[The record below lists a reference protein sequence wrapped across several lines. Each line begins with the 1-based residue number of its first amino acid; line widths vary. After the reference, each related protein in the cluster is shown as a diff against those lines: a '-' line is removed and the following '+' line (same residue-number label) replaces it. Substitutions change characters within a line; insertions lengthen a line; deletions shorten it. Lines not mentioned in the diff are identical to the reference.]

1 MSNHPLLTHPLSN
14 KKGRSAE
21 ETGLAS
27 NSSLYVAIYP
37 YYAVMSDSKAT
48 RLGITSVEP
57 I

>member
-21 ETGLAS
+21 ETGLMS
-27 NSSLYVAIYP
+27 NNSRYVALYRD
-37 YYAVMSDSKAT
+37 YAVMSDSKAT

>member
-1 MSNHPLLTHPLSN
+1 LSNHPLLTHPLSN

-21 ETGLAS
+21 ETGLMS
-27 NSSLYVAIYP
+27 NNSRYVALYRD
-37 YYAVMSDSKAT
+37 YAVMSDSKAT

>member
-1 MSNHPLLTHPLSN
+1 LSNHPLLTHPLSN